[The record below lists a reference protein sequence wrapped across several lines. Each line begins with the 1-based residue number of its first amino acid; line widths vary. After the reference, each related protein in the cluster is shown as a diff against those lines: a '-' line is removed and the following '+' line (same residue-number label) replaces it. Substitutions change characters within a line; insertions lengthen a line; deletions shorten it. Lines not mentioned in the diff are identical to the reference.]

1 MSKGKNR
8 KSTFIKIASG
18 TLAVLGAAAFLLMP
32 RVSKEAGEQW
42 HGSDSFDY
50 SKLTVFSKAEDEDF
64 KILMLS
70 DVQLTWPWKG
80 TKQVKYVMDTL
91 IERHSPDLLI
101 FAGDN
106 VGGVLSHFQIRTFTK
121 LADSYGIPWATTFG
135 NHDRDKHADID
146 YQLKIMEK
154 SKNFVY
160 TADPT
165 NVKGRSNYVIPIA
178 DSEGKPIYNLFMIDS
193 HGGNFK
199 CVHEDGTTH
208 AGYDFIDETQLSW
221 FEDNVAELDKI
232 AEKKDGE
239 HIPSMVFS
247 HFPIQEFAKGYSEAV
262 GESEKSGIEIS
273 LVEGKRR
280 EGEGHSCIDKGL
292 FETYKRNNVTHVFAG
307 HEHTNDYSLMY
318 DGMRLTYGVKTG
330 DHSTYDP
337 HINGGTLITIGRDN
351 SVSVTQEYV
360 PIK

>member
-1 MSKGKNR
+1 MFKKF
-8 KSTFIKIASG
+8 KLQKQVTV
-18 TLAVLGAAAFLLMP
+18 VLSVCTIIGITAFLFVP
-32 RVSKEAGEQW
+32 RMSKEAGTRWKGVE
-42 HGSDSFDY
+42 SFDY
-50 SKLTVFSKAEDEDF
+50 SKLTVLHKAEEEDF

-70 DVQLTWPWKG
+70 DVQLTEPWKG
-80 TKQVKYVMDTL
+80 TKQVRYVMDTL
-91 IERHSPDLLI
+91 IKRHSPNLLI

-106 VGGVLSHFQIRTFTK
+106 VGGVFSHFQIRTFTK
-121 LADSYGIPWATTFG
+121 FVDSYGILWTTTFG
-135 NHDRDKHADID
+135 NHDRDKHSDVD
-146 YQLKIMEK
+146 YQLKIMQK
-154 SKNFVY
+154 SENFIY

-165 NVKGRSNYVIPIA
+165 NVKGRSNFVIPIEN
-178 DSEGKPIYNLFMIDS
+178 SEEKLIYNLFMIDS

-199 CVHEDGTTH
+199 CVHEDGTSH

-239 HIPSMVFS
+239 HVPSMVFS

-262 GESEKSGIEIS
+262 GEVEPSGIKIS